1 MEQIYARRRIVYLVA
16 LTPSIPALALIW
28 WSQAH
33 IDPFVRFAY
42 PFLFVYLAWAWV
54 TLLLHRERLAS
65 IEVTTFWVVALFWPA
80 MMIVNLLTI
89 RDPAL
94 AWNSLSPTVFL
105 GFVTIAIM
113 AYLFFDN
120 RIGVIVSICLLVFST
135 LVGLARFLPLALA
148 GDGTILVDLLR
159 YELFFG
165 VIIVFLYVLAKS
177 KDDHAR
183 AQSLAQAM
191 TIIAYEDALTGLPN
205 RRWLNEELERHQHIS
220 ARYGRRH
227 GLILFDL
234 DHFKAVNDRFGHAV
248 GDQVLKEVATLVPP
262 LIRAGE
268 IFGRWGGEEFA
279 IVTLDGGGD
288 ASRMLAERIRW
299 AIEAHTFTH
308 DLTLTASFGV
318 AINEPGLSAKTL
330 FERADGGLYVAKQ
343 AGRNR
348 VSVYDNDAPDT
359 LSDG

>member
-1 MEQIYARRRIVYLVA
+1 LYR
-16 LTPSIPALALIW
+16 
-28 WSQAH
+28 
-33 IDPFVRFAY
+33 D
-42 PFLFVYLAWAWV
+42 
-54 TLLLHRERLAS
+54 RLAS
-65 IEVTTFWVVALFWPA
+65 IELATFWVVAAFWPA

-94 AWNSLSPTVFL
+94 AWDSLGPTVFL
-105 GFVTIAIM
+105 GFVLIAIM
-113 AYLFFDN
+113 AYLFFDT
-120 RIGVIVSICLLVFST
+120 RIGVIVSACLLVFST
-135 LVGLARFLPLALA
+135 LVGLARFLPLAMA
-148 GDGTILVDLLR
+148 GDGAFLVELLR

-183 AQSLAQAM
+183 AQSLAQEM
-191 TIIAYEDALTGLPN
+191 TTIAYEDALTGLPN
-205 RRWLNEELERHQHIS
+205 RRWLDEELGRHQHIS

-248 GDQVLKEVATLVPP
+248 GDQVLKEIAALVPP

-279 IVTLDGGGD
+279 LVTLDGGND
-288 ASRMLAERIRW
+288 AARKLAERIRR
-299 AIEAHTFTH
+299 AIEAHTFTY

-318 AINEPGLSAKTL
+318 AINEPGLSAEEL
-330 FERADGGLYVAKQ
+330 FKRADQELYAAKQ

-348 VSVYDNDAPDT
+348 VSVYGDDAPDV
-359 LSDG
+359 LSNG

>member
-1 MEQIYARRRIVYLVA
+1 MEQIYTRRRIVYLVA
-16 LTPSIPALALIW
+16 LAPSIPALALIW

-42 PFLFVYLAWAWV
+42 PLLFAYLSWAWV
-54 TLLLHRERLAS
+54 TLLLRRELLMPIELA
-65 IEVTTFWVVALFWPA
+65 TFWVVATFWPA

-94 AWNSLSPTVFL
+94 AWDSLSPTVFL
-105 GFVTIAIM
+105 GFVMIAIM

-120 RIGVIVSICLLVFST
+120 RIGIIVSTCLLILST
-135 LVGLARFLPLALA
+135 LVGLARFFPLALA
-148 GDGTILVDLLR
+148 NESTFLVALLR

-177 KDDHAR
+177 KDDHIR
-183 AQSLAQAM
+183 AQSLAQEM
-191 TIIAYEDALTGLPN
+191 TTIAYEDALTGLPN
-205 RRWLNEELERHQHIS
+205 RRWLDEELGRLQHIS

-227 GLILFDL
+227 GLIIFDL
-234 DHFKAVNDRFGHAV
+234 DHFKEVNDRFGHAV
-248 GDQVLKEVATLVPP
+248 GDQVLKEVALLVPP

-268 IFGRWGGEEFA
+268 SFGRWGGEEFA

-288 ASRMLAERIRW
+288 ASRRLAERIRR

-308 DLTLTASFGV
+308 NLTLTASFGL
-318 AINEPGLSAKTL
+318 AINQPGLSAETL
-330 FERADGGLYVAKQ
+330 FERADQELYAAKQ

-348 VSVYDNDAPDT
+348 VSVHEERGAPHTDE
-359 LSDG
+359 